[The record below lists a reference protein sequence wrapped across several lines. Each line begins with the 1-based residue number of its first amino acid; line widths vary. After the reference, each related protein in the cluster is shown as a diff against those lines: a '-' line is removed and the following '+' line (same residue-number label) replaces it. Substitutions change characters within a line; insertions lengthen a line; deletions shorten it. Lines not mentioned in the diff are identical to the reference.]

1 MAENY
6 DLVIVGGG
14 TGGYAA
20 AIRASQS
27 GLKTAL
33 VEEQSLGGTCL
44 HKGCI
49 PSKALLRSAE
59 VFRLAKEASHYG
71 VSIGEPELD
80 FTQVQNRKQTIV
92 DRLANGVKGLM
103 KKGKIDVYKGRGTLL
118 GPSIFSP
125 TPGTVSVDLGDGENE
140 MLIGSNVILA
150 TGSSPRS
157 LPNTPFNGETVISS
171 EEALQFNALPS
182 SIVIVGGGVIGVEW
196 ASMLIDFGVK
206 VTIVEAGSR
215 IIPTADRDISKEMM
229 KQLQKRGVAIYTN
242 ATIDESSIAVE
253 DHGVKVSVQIKEEAI
268 PFHVDKLMVSIGRTA
283 NVRGIGLENTEID
296 LESGYI
302 KVNEYGQ
309 TKESHIYAIG
319 DCIGGLQLAHVA
331 THEGLIAVAHM
342 TREKVDPLNKTMVP
356 SCIYSFPEAAQVG
369 LTEEEAKAQHH
380 SVKVGTFPFAAVG
393 KALVQGE
400 EEGFVKVISDEKTND
415 VLGVH
420 IIGSH
425 ATDLISEAALAKY
438 VDAAH
443 IELGEMI
450 HPHPTMSEAIG
461 EAALLIDK
469 RAIHM

>member
-33 VEEQSLGGTCL
+33 VEEQLLGGTCL

-71 VSIGEPELD
+71 VSVGEPELD
-80 FTQVQNRKQTIV
+80 FTQVQERKQSIV

-103 KKGKIDVYKGRGTLL
+103 KKGKIDVYKGKGTLL

-150 TGSSPRS
+150 TGSSPRA
-157 LPNTPFNGETVISS
+157 LANTPFNGETVISS
-171 EEALQFNALPS
+171 EEALQFSALPS
-182 SIVIVGGGVIGVEW
+182 SIVIIGGGVIGVEW
-196 ASMLIDFGVK
+196 ASMLVDFGVK
-206 VTIVEAGSR
+206 VTVVEAGSR
-215 IIPTADRDISKEMM
+215 ILPTADGDISKEMM

-253 DHGVKVSVQIKEEAI
+253 EHAVKVNVQTEEGSI
-268 PFHVDKLMVSIGRTA
+268 QFHVDKLMVSIGRTA

-302 KVNEYGQ
+302 KVNEFGQ

-342 TREKVDPLNKTMVP
+342 TREKVEPLNKAIVP

-369 LTEEEAKAQHH
+369 LTEEEAKAQKH

>member
-33 VEEQSLGGTCL
+33 VEEQLLGGTCL

-59 VFRLAKEASHYG
+59 VFRLAKESASFG
-71 VSIGEPELD
+71 VTVGDAQLD
-80 FTQVQNRKQTIV
+80 FTKVQERKQSIV
-92 DRLANGVKGLM
+92 DRLATGVKGLM
-103 KKGKIDVYKGRGTLL
+103 KKGKIDVYEGRGTLL

-150 TGSSPRS
+150 TGSSPRT
-157 LPNTPFNGETVISS
+157 LPQTPFNGSSIISS
-171 EEALQFNALPS
+171 EEALNFEALPS

-196 ASMLIDFGVK
+196 ASMLIDFGVE
-206 VTIVEAGSR
+206 VTIVEAGDR
-215 IIPTADRDISKEMM
+215 ILPTADKDISKEMM
-229 KQLQKRGVAIYTN
+229 KQLQNRGVTIYTR
-242 ATIDESSIAVE
+242 ATLNEADLKVE
-253 DHGVKVSVQIKEEAI
+253 DHSVTVSISYQDETLSI
-268 PFHVDKLMVSIGRTA
+268 PVDKMMVSIGRSA
-283 NVRGIGLENTEID
+283 NVKSIGLENTDIV

-319 DCIGGLQLAHVA
+319 DCVGGLQLAHVA

-342 TREKVDPLNKTMVP
+342 TREPVEPLNPTMVP
-356 SCIYSFPEAAQVG
+356 SCVYSFPESAQVG
-369 LTEEEAKAQHH
+369 LTEQDAKEQGYQI
-380 SVKVGTFPFAAVG
+380 KVGTFPFAAVG

-400 EEGFVKVISDEKTND
+400 EEGFVKVISDEKTKD

-438 VDAAH
+438 LDAAH
-443 IELGEMI
+443 VELGDMI